1 MSNNTERKTNRKRF
15 VPRNSQQ
22 SKLTMYSQV
31 SPVATRLRTKLNY
44 ATQIT
49 PAAIPVY
56 EYLFN
61 LNSLFDPDRT
71 GTGHQPL
78 GFDQLKTLYN
88 RYRVY
93 KVDYEI
99 HWVTTTTD
107 PVMIIAVPTNESP
120 GIGSLETALETYSA
134 KCSKAGNVY
143 TPCRVF
149 GSVDLAVLNGKTL
162 QQYTDD
168 DTTQAVIGSSPS
180 ELLILHACFASMS
193 VSNVTGYAV
202 VKLVMH
208 SEFSDPIQLSAS

>member
-1 MSNNTERKTNRKRF
+1 MSKHEKKTADRRGNRNN
-15 VPRNSQQ
+15 Q
-22 SKLTMYSQV
+22 LTMYSQV
-31 SPVATRLRTKLNY
+31 SPVATRLRTVLNY
-44 ATQIT
+44 SAQIT
-49 PAAIPVY
+49 PASIPVY

-78 GFDQLKTLYN
+78 GFDQIKTLYN

-93 KVDYEI
+93 KVHYQI
-99 HWVTTTTD
+99 HWLTTTTD

-120 GIGSLETALETYSA
+120 GIGSLETALETYSEQH
-134 KCSKAGNVY
+134 SKAGNVY
-143 TPCRVF
+143 TPCYVR
-149 GSVDLAVLNGKTL
+149 GTVDLAKLNGKTL

-180 ELLILHACFASMS
+180 ELLILHACFASLS

-202 VKLVMH
+202 VKLAFEC
-208 SEFSDPIQLSAS
+208 EFSDPIQLSAS

>member
-1 MSNNTERKTNRKRF
+1 MSKSEKKTQKRA
-15 VPRNSQQ
+15 RNST
-22 SKLTMYSQV
+22 KLTMYSQV
-31 SPVATRLRTKLNY
+31 SPVATRLRTKLKY
-44 ATQIT
+44 STQIT

-71 GTGHQPL
+71 ATGHQPL

-93 KVDYEI
+93 RVNYNI

-107 PVMIIAVPTNESP
+107 PVMIIAVPTNQSG

-134 KCSKAGNVY
+134 KHSKAGNVY
-143 TPCRVF
+143 TPCVVS
-149 GSVDLAVLNGKTL
+149 GAVDLAVLNGKTH
-162 QQYTDD
+162 QQYSDD
-168 DTTQAVIGSSPS
+168 DTTQAEIGSSPS
-180 ELLILHACFASMS
+180 ELLILHACFASLS

-202 VKLVMH
+202 VTLTFEC
-208 SEFSDPIQLSAS
+208 EFHDPIQLSAS

>member
-1 MSNNTERKTNRKRF
+1 MHSKMTHQESKANSH
-15 VPRNSQQ
+15 PRRENK
-22 SKLTMYSQV
+22 KLTMYSQV
-31 SPVATRLRTKLNY
+31 SPVATRLRTVLNY
-44 ATQIT
+44 STQIT

-93 KVDYEI
+93 KVHYNI
-99 HWVTTTTD
+99 NWITTTAD

-120 GIGSLETALETYSA
+120 GIGSLETALETYA
-134 KCSKAGNVY
+134 ERHSKAGNVY
-143 TPCRVF
+143 TPCTVS
-149 GSVDLAVLNGKTL
+149 GSIDLAVLNGKTL
-162 QQYTDD
+162 RQYTDD

-180 ELLILHACFASMS
+180 ELLILHACFASLS

-202 VKLVMH
+202 VKLTFEA
-208 SEFSDPIQLSAS
+208 EFSDPIQLSAS

>member
-1 MSNNTERKTNRKRF
+1 MSANTERKTNRQKF
-15 VPRNSQQ
+15 VRRNQQ
-22 SKLTMYSQV
+22 QNKLTMYSHV

-71 GTGHQPL
+71 ATGHQPL

-93 KVDYEI
+93 KVDYDI
-99 HWVTTTTD
+99 QWVTTTSD

-120 GIGSLETALETYSA
+120 GIGSLETSLETYSA
-134 KCSKAGNVY
+134 RCSRAGNVY
-143 TPCRVF
+143 SPCRIQ
-149 GSVDLAVLNGKTL
+149 GTVDLALLNGKTL

-180 ELLILHACFASMS
+180 ELLILHACFASLS
-193 VSNVTGYAV
+193 VSNVTGYAT

-208 SEFSDPIQLSAS
+208 SEFSDPVQLSAS